1 MINNYLK
8 LINTMPRIFTKIFI
22 TGMITLLAV
31 QVSAQKGV
39 EDGSKYGHGED
50 SLRCLKNL
58 SLFVEYVKQ
67 KSYADA
73 IPAWE
78 ICFNECPLA
87 STKIYTDG
95 IKIMNY
101 RIKKEKDA
109 TKKEELFQQL
119 MGVYDQRIKYFGN
132 SKKYGEGYI
141 LGRKAVDL
149 LDHKKTEAD
158 ARVQAQEWFNK
169 SVTERGNNSEGAVL
183 ATYMTNT
190 VAMYKSGQTD
200 AEEVVNNYI
209 KVNDILAT
217 KITKYQ
223 SKPKYKEMYQTLK
236 DNVEKLFATSGAADC
251 ETIEKIFAPQ
261 LAENKENLDW
271 LKLVNKL
278 LARANCEDA
287 QLLYDV
293 SESLHT
299 IEPSSSS
306 AYGLARMYLKSQDL
320 DKSVEYYNEAITL
333 EEEADQKGTFYYQL
347 GLIKFNQGKLAEARS
362 NAYKAIELRANW
374 GDPYILIG
382 NLYATSAK
390 NFGKDE
396 FEHATA
402 YWAAVD
408 QFIKAKSVDAS
419 VATKANELIGIYSKH
434 FPGTEEI
441 FFHNLQEG
449 ATYKLE
455 GWINTSTKVRAKK

>member
-1 MINNYLK
+1 
-8 LINTMPRIFTKIFI
+8 MPRIFTKIFI

-95 IKIMNY
+95 VKIMDY

-132 SKKYGEGYI
+132 SKKYGEDYI
-141 LGRKAVDL
+141 LGRKAVKL
-149 LDHKKTEAD
+149 LSYKKTDAD
-158 ARVQAQEWFNK
+158 ARTQAQEWFNK
-169 SVTERGNNSEGAVL
+169 SIASRGNNSEGAVL

-190 VAMYKSGQTD
+190 VAMFKSGQTD
-200 AEEVVNNYI
+200 AEEVVSNYV
-209 KVNDILAT
+209 KVNDILT
-217 KITKYQ
+217 VLVEKYAA
-223 SKPKYKEMYQTLK
+223 KKKYADMYKGLK

-261 LAENKENLDW
+261 LADNKENVDW
-271 LKLVNKL
+271 LKLVTKL

-293 SESLHT
+293 SESLHA

-320 DKSVEYYNEAITL
+320 DKSVEYYNEAISL
-333 EEEADQKGTFYYQL
+333 EEEAEQKGTFHYQL
-347 GLIKFNQGKLAEARS
+347 GLIKFNQGKLSDARA
-362 NAYKAIELRANW
+362 NANKAIELKPGW

-390 NFGKDE
+390 NLGADE
-396 FEHATA
+396 FEHSTA

-408 QFIKAKSVDAS
+408 QFYKAKSIDAN

-441 FFHNLQEG
+441 FFHNLTIG
-449 ATYKLE
+449 ASYTVG
-455 GWINTSTKVRAKK
+455 GWINVTTKVRAK

>member
-1 MINNYLK
+1 
-8 LINTMPRIFTKIFI
+8 MPRIFTKIFI

-50 SLRCLKNL
+50 SLKCLKNL

-95 IKIMNY
+95 VKIMTY

-109 TKKEELFQQL
+109 AKKEELIQQL

-132 SKKYGEGYI
+132 SRKYGEGYI
-141 LGRKAVDL
+141 LGRKAVDYL
-149 LDHKKTEAD
+149 EYKKTEPE
-158 ARVQAQEWFNK
+158 ARVTAQEWFKK
-169 SVTERGNNSEGAVL
+169 SVSERGNDSEGAVL

-190 VAMYKSGQTD
+190 VAMYKDSQVD
-200 AEEVVNNYI
+200 AEEVVTNYV
-209 KVNDILAT
+209 KVNDIISAV
-217 KITKYQ
+217 IVDPN
-223 SKPKYKEMYQTLK
+223 SKPKEVEIYKTLK

-261 LAENKENLDW
+261 LEENKQNTDW
-271 LKLVNKL
+271 LKLVTKL

-293 SESLHT
+293 SESLHA

-320 DKSVEYYNEAITL
+320 DKSVEFYNEAINL
-333 EEEADQKGTFYYQL
+333 EEEADQKGTFHYQL

-362 NAYKAIELRANW
+362 NALKAIELRPNW

-390 NFGKDE
+390 NFGADE
-396 FEHATA
+396 FEHKTA

-408 QFIKAKSVDAS
+408 QFIKAKSVDAT
-419 VATKANELIGIYSKH
+419 VADKANELIGIYSKH

-441 FFHNLQEG
+441 FFHNLSEG
-449 ATYKLE
+449 ASYSLG
-455 GWINTSTKVRAKK
+455 GWINTTTKVRAKK

>member
-1 MINNYLK
+1 
-8 LINTMPRIFTKIFI
+8 MPRIFTKIFI

-141 LGRKAVDL
+141 LGRKAVEL

-158 ARVQAQEWFNK
+158 ARLQAQEWFNK

-209 KVNDILAT
+209 KVNDILA
-217 KITKYQ
+217 K
-223 SKPKYKEMYQTLK
+223 
-236 DNVEKLFATSGAADC
+236 
-251 ETIEKIFAPQ
+251 
-261 LAENKENLDW
+261 
-271 LKLVNKL
+271 
-278 LARANCEDA
+278 
-287 QLLYDV
+287 
-293 SESLHT
+293 
-299 IEPSSSS
+299 
-306 AYGLARMYLKSQDL
+306 
-320 DKSVEYYNEAITL
+320 
-333 EEEADQKGTFYYQL
+333 
-347 GLIKFNQGKLAEARS
+347 
-362 NAYKAIELRANW
+362 
-374 GDPYILIG
+374 
-382 NLYATSAK
+382 K
-390 NFGKDE
+390 N
-396 FEHATA
+396 
-402 YWAAVD
+402 
-408 QFIKAKSVDAS
+408 
-419 VATKANELIGIYSKH
+419 
-434 FPGTEEI
+434 
-441 FFHNLQEG
+441 
-449 ATYKLE
+449 
-455 GWINTSTKVRAKK
+455 

>member
-1 MINNYLK
+1 
-8 LINTMPRIFTKIFI
+8 MPRIFTKIFI
-22 TGMITLLAV
+22 TGMIALFAV
-31 QVSAQKGV
+31 QASAQKGV

-50 SLRCLKNL
+50 SLKCLKNL

-95 IKIMNY
+95 IKIMTY

-109 TKKEELFQQL
+109 TKQEALIQQL

-141 LGRKAVDL
+141 LGRKAVDFL
-149 LDHKKTEAD
+149 EYKKTDPA
-158 ARVQAQEWFNK
+158 ARVTAQEWFKK
-169 SVTERGNNSEGAVL
+169 SVKDRGNDSEGAVL
-183 ATYMTNT
+183 ATYLTNT
-190 VAMYKSGQTD
+190 VAMFKDGQIG
-200 AEEVVNNYI
+200 AEEVVNNYVT
-209 KVNDILAT
+209 VNDIVSAVIADPNT
-217 KITKYQ
+217 KDNEKEV
-223 SKPKYKEMYQTLK
+223 YKTLK

-261 LAENKENLDW
+261 LADNKTNTDW
-271 LKLVNKL
+271 LKLVTKL

-293 SESLHT
+293 SESLHA

-320 DKSVEYYNEAITL
+320 DKSVEYYNQAISL
-333 EEEADQKGTFYYQL
+333 EEDAEQKGVFNYQL
-347 GLIKFNQGKLAEARS
+347 GLIKFNQGKLAEAKS
-362 NAYKAIELRANW
+362 NALKAIELRPTW

-390 NFGKDE
+390 NFGADE
-396 FEHATA
+396 FEHKTA

-408 QFIKAKSVDAS
+408 QFYKAKSIDES
-419 VATKANELIGIYSKH
+419 VTDKANELIGIYSKH

-441 FFHNLQEG
+441 FFHNLTEG
-449 ATYKLE
+449 ASYTVG
-455 GWINTSTKVRAKK
+455 GWINVTTKVRANK